1 MAMTTREARTN
12 SGRRVL
18 YTSPASREVTD
29 SGVIVSADDRWI
41 YVLYP
46 GSREPIKTHPDN
58 LTLDRSSR

>member
-1 MAMTTREARTN
+1 MAMTTREAREST
-12 SGRRVL
+12 GRRVL
-18 YTSPASREVTD
+18 YASPASREVIE

-46 GSREPIKTHPDN
+46 GTRRPIKTHPDN